1 MVFGVVQGY
10 GKIKKRAQRGI
21 NMNHHPV
28 ELVYQALTCILA
40 PYLTDTQ
47 PVTGNCSCC
56 GRPATDFDSEGFE
69 QKNSYGQMVMHC
81 IPCQSFFAS
90 APDIMGVENPKK
102 PNTGQKFG
110 MWSGVGAI
118 IEINTLRAVLFA
130 PPGVVAKL
138 PPAFFEKVEVVTA
151 TSGQHLQYLFNTS
164 INYPAIYIQDFGRK
178 TYELVRSLRA
188 SYSDSAIYACCDQL
202 MTAQNSVSFIVDI
215 NKAKQL
221 HEQMETYG
229 KKEVDI
235 FIRTVSSLAY
245 ARISPEKASEEF
257 KKHGLVPLLR
267 ALPADPHQRLTLL
280 RLLRKV

>member
-1 MVFGVVQGY
+1 MPY
-10 GKIKKRAQRGI
+10 TTSPAATEAIH
-21 NMNHHPV
+21 MNDHPV
-28 ELVYQALTCILA
+28 ELVYKALTSILA
-40 PYLTDTQ
+40 SYLTDAQ
-47 PVTGNCSCC
+47 SVTENCSCC
-56 GRPATDFDSEGFE
+56 GRPASDFGFEGFE

-102 PNTGQKFG
+102 PTTGQKFG

-118 IEINTLRAVLFA
+118 VEINTLRAVLFA

-138 PPAFFEKVEVVTA
+138 PPAFFDMVEVVTA
-151 TSGQHLQYLFNTS
+151 TSGEHLQYLFNTK

-178 TYELVRSLRA
+178 TSELIRSLRA
-188 SYSDSAIYACCDQL
+188 SYSDSAIYACRDEL
-202 MTAQNSVSFIVDI
+202 MTAQNSVSFVVDI
-215 NKAKQL
+215 NKAKL
-221 HEQMETYG
+221 LSEQMATYG

-235 FIRTVSSLAY
+235 FIRTVSLLAY